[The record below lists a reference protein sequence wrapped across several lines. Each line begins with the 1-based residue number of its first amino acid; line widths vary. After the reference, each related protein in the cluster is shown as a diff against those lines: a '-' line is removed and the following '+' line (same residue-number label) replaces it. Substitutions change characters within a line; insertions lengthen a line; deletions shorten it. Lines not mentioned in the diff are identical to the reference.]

1 MEIIQNKELYHICTA
16 PNWKVGY
23 SRFFGNVY
31 NYFFSHFNINPYGYK
46 TQDQKIFYMRNFI
59 QHVIDVLKGSKEKHA
74 EIAKTF
80 NYDPL
85 NTLEFLQGAF
95 KDYFMLVRELIYEE
109 VRLKH
114 FPNCPSRMR
123 CIWVIPKDKKALTYW
138 NNIKKGRIF
147 ILRLTGKIL
156 RTNER
161 YLIKDT
167 YNLKLYRELAFLYW
181 AGIKGE
187 SKKDEI
193 LFEGYVKV
201 IKEISLNDI
210 E

>member
-1 MEIIQNKELYHICTA
+1 MEIIQNEELYHICIA
-16 PNWKVGY
+16 PDWKVEDTF
-23 SRFFGNVY
+23 FFGNDY
-31 NYFFSHFNINPYGYK
+31 NNFFSYFNRNAEGFRSK
-46 TQDQKIFYMRNFI
+46 NQKFYHVRIFI
-59 QHVIDVLKGSKEKHA
+59 QHIINVLKGSEEKDI

-85 NTLEFLQGAF
+85 NTLEFLQDAF

-123 CIWVIPKDKKALTYW
+123 CIWVIPKDKKALVYW

-156 RTNER
+156 RTNEKF
-161 YLIKDT
+161 LIKDT
-167 YNLKLYRELAFLYW
+167 YNLKEYRERAFMYW

-187 SKKDEI
+187 SEKDEI
-193 LFEGYVKV
+193 LFEGHVTV
-201 IKEISLNDI
+201 IKEISLDDI

>member
-1 MEIIQNKELYHICTA
+1 MEIIQNKELYHICKA
-16 PNWKVGY
+16 PNWKVGD
-23 SRFFGNVY
+23 SKFFGNTN

-46 TQDQKIFYMRNFI
+46 TQDQKFFYMRNFI
-59 QHVIDVLKGSKEKHA
+59 QHVIDVLKGSRKKHA

-80 NYDPL
+80 NYNPL
-85 NTLEFLQGAF
+85 NALEFLQSAF

-123 CIWVIPKDKKALTYW
+123 CIWVIPKDKKALIYW
-138 NNIKKGRIF
+138 NNIIKGRIF

-167 YNLKLYRELAFLYW
+167 YNLK
-181 AGIKGE
+181 
-187 SKKDEI
+187 
-193 LFEGYVKV
+193 
-201 IKEISLNDI
+201 
-210 E
+210 

>member
-1 MEIIQNKELYHICTA
+1 MEIIQDRELYHICTA
-16 PNWKVGY
+16 PKWKVGDTF
-23 SRFFGNVY
+23 FFGNIY
-31 NYFFSHFNINPYGYK
+31 NNFFSSFDKNPIGFRA
-46 TQDQKIFYMRNFI
+46 QNQKFYYVRNFT
-59 QHVIDVLKGSKEKHA
+59 QHLIDVLKGSVKKEP

-80 NYDPL
+80 EYAPL
-85 NTLEFLQGAF
+85 NNLEFLQVAF
-95 KDYFMLVRELIYEE
+95 NRYYIIVRELIYEE

-123 CIWVIPKDKKALTYW
+123 CIWVIPKDKEALIYW
-138 NNIKKGRIF
+138 NKIKKGRIF
-147 ILRLTGKIL
+147 VLRLTGKIL

-167 YNLKLYRELAFLYW
+167 LSLKQYREQAFMYW
-181 AGIKGE
+181 AGIKGQSE
-187 SKKDEI
+187 KDEI

-201 IKEISLNDI
+201 IKEISIDDV

>member
-16 PNWKVGY
+16 PKWKVGDTF
-23 SRFFGNVY
+23 FFGNIF
-31 NYFFSHFNINPYGYK
+31 NYFFSYFNTNPYGFR
-46 TQDQKIFYMRNFI
+46 TQDQKIYYVRYFI
-59 QHVIDVLKGSKEKHA
+59 QHVIDVLKGSKEKDA

-80 NYDPL
+80 DYDPL
-85 NTLEFLQGAF
+85 NTLEFLQSNF
-95 KDYFMLVRELIYEE
+95 RSYFILVRELIYEE

-123 CIWVIPKDKKALTYW
+123 CIWVIPKDKEALIYW

-161 YLIKDT
+161 YLITDT
-167 YNLKLYRELAFLYW
+167 YNLKQYREQAFMYW

-193 LFEGYVKV
+193 LFEGHVKV
-201 IKEISLNDI
+201 ISEISLDDV